1 MKRKPR
7 KYQSKLTLY
16 PMTFEQVVDAVLKH
30 RPQKKRT
37 RKKIIKQNLEI
48 LFPF

>member
-16 PMTFEQVVDAVLKH
+16 PMTFEQIVNTVLVYK
-30 RPQKKRT
+30 PKKT
-37 RKKIIKQNLEI
+37 KAKKAKTK
-48 LFPF
+48 

>member
-16 PMTFEQVVDAVLKH
+16 PLTFEQVVDTVLAYKPKKQRH
-30 RPQKKRT
+30 KKRK
-37 RKKIIKQNLEI
+37 R
-48 LFPF
+48 

>member
-16 PMTFEQVVDAVLKH
+16 PMTFEQVVDRVLAY
-30 RPQKKRT
+30 RPPKK
-37 RKKIIKQNLEI
+37 KKKPRLKS
-48 LFPF
+48 PS